1 MKIMGV
7 LFAREEKRRKFFSSK
22 VRGRCRHQQ
31 NSSIRVPI
39 WKKKKNEKIQF
50 AFARRDFNE
59 TTTTSSSSSSSSC
72 SFFHSSLSSGTT
84 TIRRVGESL
93 GRNKKSRKSMSRL
106 VVDSRCRPPASY
118 GCCVLIRIGCRD
130 WGINF
135 FRFPPLLQL
144 PSRRIDSSSWL
155 AEKSVGWQLVTGKSS
170 VVGLF
175 VSLKE
180 NERRKERNEL
190 ALLLFMEVWK
200 THFHLFF
207 WRSILLFLFHNHFQ
221 LMALQK
227 ATLYKLQT

>member
-1 MKIMGV
+1 
-7 LFAREEKRRKFFSSK
+7 
-22 VRGRCRHQQ
+22 
-31 NSSIRVPI
+31 
-39 WKKKKNEKIQF
+39 
-50 AFARRDFNE
+50 
-59 TTTTSSSSSSSSC
+59 
-72 SFFHSSLSSGTT
+72 
-84 TIRRVGESL
+84 
-93 GRNKKSRKSMSRL
+93 MSRL

-190 ALLLFMEVWK
+190 ALLLFMEVRK
-200 THFHLFF
+200 HTFTCSSGVVFCHFFSTIIFSWWRYKRQPFKNYKHKKFQTNSTQHPNGSTSDPINGPHLNGINLKYHL
-207 WRSILLFLFHNHFQ
+207 RI
-221 LMALQK
+221 
-227 ATLYKLQT
+227 